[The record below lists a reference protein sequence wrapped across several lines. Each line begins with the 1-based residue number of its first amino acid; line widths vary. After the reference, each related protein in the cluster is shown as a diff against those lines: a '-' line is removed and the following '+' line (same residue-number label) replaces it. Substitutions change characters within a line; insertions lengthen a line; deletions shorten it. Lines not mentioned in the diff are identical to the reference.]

1 MPKLKSNIFRYQCPK
16 CKGYSTCKS
25 GKNSAGTQMIRCY
38 NCQGN
43 YAVKPTPLK
52 DLECVICGKKQVR
65 IRKYCTCS
73 PCYQRRYRNRQ
84 KLDYALNFKYPD
96 NFDIDIFLDIVSKRY
111 IPHDANIRDM
121 IDNFM
126 RGK

>member
-38 NCQGN
+38 DCQGN
-43 YAVKPTPLK
+43 YAVKLTSLE

-65 IRKYCTCS
+65 IR
-73 PCYQRRYRNRQ
+73 
-84 KLDYALNFKYPD
+84 
-96 NFDIDIFLDIVSKRY
+96 
-111 IPHDANIRDM
+111 
-121 IDNFM
+121 
-126 RGK
+126 